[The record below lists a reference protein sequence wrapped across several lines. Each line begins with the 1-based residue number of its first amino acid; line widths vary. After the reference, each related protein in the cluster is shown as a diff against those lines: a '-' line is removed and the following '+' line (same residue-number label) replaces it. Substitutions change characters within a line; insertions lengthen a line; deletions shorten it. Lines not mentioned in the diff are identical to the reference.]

1 MNRSFPHT
9 HLYAAHTAPN
19 VDEPSSVAGNLSGG
33 RIRRAAYDAVAYAGM
48 RYVRS
53 GSDGMVVIQARVK
66 TATRW
71 SRGRIFLSVCDVKTG
86 SGSLLSSL

>member
-1 MNRSFPHT
+1 M
-9 HLYAAHTAPN
+9 YAAHTAPN

-53 GSDGMVVIQARVK
+53 GSDGMLDIQTKIKFRMILGPS
-66 TATRW
+66 T
-71 SRGRIFLSVCDVKTG
+71 
-86 SGSLLSSL
+86 